1 MILFQKYCF
10 RFLLLFYFFLIKSID
25 AISQNNIVTEEV
37 GLSLGAA
44 NYYGD
49 LNDHFGYKGMGASA
63 GFFVRQN
70 IGTRF
75 AFKTSFNYMKVGYN
89 DAYSSRPFNRNR
101 NLSFESS
108 ILDITGQF
116 EFNFLNYI
124 KNIYYPHEGSPF
136 TPYLS
141 MGIGVFFF
149 NPQAEYKGK
158 IYDLQ
163 ALGTEGQLDAEYTG
177 NNRYKLYN
185 LALVYGGG
193 FKYQATKNLVL
204 GIDFSIRRTFTDYLD
219 DVSGYYVPE
228 ISLPEADKG
237 IAYQL
242 YNRSKEL
249 GDYSNKTGKQ
259 RGTLDGNDDYAT
271 FQFQISWLFLR
282 SICKN

>member
-1 MILFQKYCF
+1 MILSKKNCC
-10 RFLLLFYFFLIKSID
+10 LILLFFILMKNDTIL
-25 AISQNNIVTEEV
+25 SQHLHATQEV
-37 GLSLGAA
+37 GISFGAA

-49 LNDHFGYKGMGASA
+49 LNDHFGYKGIGPSA

-75 AFKTSFNYMKVGYN
+75 AFKTSFNYMKVGYK
-89 DAYSSRPFNRNR
+89 DAYSSRSFNQNR
-101 NLSFESS
+101 NLSFESD
-108 ILDITGQF
+108 IFDITGQF

-124 KNIYYPHEGSPF
+124 KNIYYEDEGSPF

-141 MGIGVFFF
+141 MGLGVFFF

-158 IYDLQ
+158 MYDLQ
-163 ALGTEGQLDAEYTG
+163 ALGTEGQLDEYYTG
-177 NNRYKLYN
+177 NSRYKLYN
-185 LALVYGGG
+185 FALVYGGG
-193 FKYQATKNLVL
+193 FKYQATKNIVL

-237 IAYQL
+237 MAYQL

-249 GDYSNKTGKQ
+249 GDYTNKTGKQ
-259 RGTLDGNDDYAT
+259 RGTMDGNDDYVT
-271 FQFQISWLFLR
+271 FQFQVSWLFNKTK
-282 SICKN
+282 CAN

>member
-1 MILFQKYCF
+1 MNLVHKLSL
-10 RFLLLFYFFLIKSID
+10 RFLLFFFLLKSIEVY
-25 AISQNNIVTEEV
+25 SQQTKVSQEV
-37 GLSLGAA
+37 GISIGAA

-49 LNDHFGYKGMGASA
+49 LNDHFGYKGIGPSA
-63 GFFVRQN
+63 GFFIRQN

-75 AFKTSFNYMKVGYN
+75 AFKTCFNYMKVGYK
-89 DAYSSRPFNRNR
+89 DAYSTRPFNQNR
-101 NLSFESS
+101 NLSFESN
-108 ILDITGQF
+108 IFDITGQF

-124 KNIYYPHEGSPF
+124 KNIYYEDEGSPF

-141 MGIGVFFF
+141 MGLGVFFF
-149 NPQAEYKGK
+149 NPQAEYQGK
-158 IYDLQ
+158 MYDLQ
-163 ALGTEGQLDAEYTG
+163 ALGTEGQLDEYYTG
-177 NNRYKLYN
+177 NSRYKLYN

-193 FKYQATKNLVL
+193 LKYQATKNLVL

-249 GDYSNKTGKQ
+249 GDYTNKTGKQ

-271 FQFQISWLFLR
+271 FQLQISWLFL
-282 SICKN
+282 SSSCKN

>member
-1 MILFQKYCF
+1 MNLVQKRCL
-10 RFLLLFYFFLIKSID
+10 RFLLFFFLMKSMEVY
-25 AISQNNIVTEEV
+25 SQQTKVSQEV
-37 GLSLGAA
+37 GLSIGAA

-49 LNDHFGYKGMGASA
+49 LNDHFGYKGIGPSA
-63 GFFVRQN
+63 GFFIRQN

-75 AFKTSFNYMKVGYN
+75 AFKTCFNYMKVGYN
-89 DAYSSRPFNRNR
+89 DAYSSRPFNQNR
-101 NLSFESS
+101 NLSFESN
-108 ILDITGQF
+108 IFDITGQF

-124 KNIYYPHEGSPF
+124 KNIYYEDEGSPF

-141 MGIGVFFF
+141 MGLGVFFF
-149 NPQAEYKGK
+149 NPQAEYQGK
-158 IYDLQ
+158 MYDLQ
-163 ALGTEGQLDAEYTG
+163 ALGTEGQLDEYYTG
-177 NNRYKLYN
+177 NSRYKLYN

-193 FKYQATKNLVL
+193 LKYQATKNLVL
-204 GIDFSIRRTFTDYLD
+204 GVDFSIRRTFTDYLD

-237 IAYQL
+237 IASQL

-271 FQFQISWLFLR
+271 FQLQVSWIFLN
-282 SICKN
+282 SSCKN

>member
-1 MILFQKYCF
+1 MNLVQKRCL
-10 RFLLLFYFFLIKSID
+10 RFLLFFFLMKSIELY
-25 AISQNNIVTEEV
+25 SQHTKVSQEV
-37 GLSLGAA
+37 GVSIGAA

-49 LNDHFGYKGMGASA
+49 LNDHFGYKGIGPSA
-63 GFFVRQN
+63 GFFIRQN

-75 AFKTSFNYMKVGYN
+75 AFKTCFNYMKVGYN
-89 DAYSSRPFNRNR
+89 DAYSSRPFNQNR
-101 NLSFESS
+101 NLSFESD
-108 ILDITGQF
+108 IFDITGQF

-124 KNIYYPHEGSPF
+124 KNIYYEDEGSPF

-149 NPQAEYKGK
+149 NPQAEYQGK
-158 IYDLQ
+158 VYDLQ
-163 ALGTEGQLDAEYTG
+163 ALGTEGQLDEYYTG
-177 NNRYKLYN
+177 NSKYKLYN
-185 LALVYGGG
+185 FALVYGGG
-193 FKYQATKNLVL
+193 LKYQATKNLVL

-271 FQFQISWLFLR
+271 FQLQVSWIFLN
-282 SICKN
+282 SSCKN